1 MATEFKL
8 PYTGQEI
15 SNKLGKVD
23 EAVRYTSQTLTDAQ
37 KSQARA
43 NIGAMDEEAIENL
56 VVTAIANANELTNI
70 SATFEEIYEAYNAGR
85 NISLHIQTPSGTT
98 TMLPCTSIDAD
109 SAFFDAVSSI
119 AGQNTIHSVIISSDD
134 TSMYVSSLID
144 GGGGGVVEETDPTVP
159 SWAKQPN
166 KPTYTASEV
175 GALPSTTVIPTVP
188 TKVSAFTN
196 DAGYAKTADLG
207 SLATKD
213 TVAKTDLASAVQT
226 SLGKADTALQSY
238 TETDPTVPSWA
249 KASSKPSY
257 TKSEVGLGNV
267 DNVKQYSASNPPPYP
282 VTSVNGKTGAV
293 TLSNETWTFTLADGS
308 TVTKKVVL
316 A

>member
-1 MATEFKL
+1 MATEYRL
-8 PYTGQEI
+8 PYTGSEI

-37 KSQARA
+37 KAQARK
-43 NIGAMDEEAIENL
+43 NIGAMGEEAIENL
-56 VVTAIANANELTNI
+56 VVTAIVNAGELINI
-70 SATFEEIYEAYNAGR
+70 SDTFETIYEAYNAGR
-85 NISLHIQTPSGTT
+85 TISLHIQTPSGTT

-109 SAFFDAVSSI
+109 NAFFDTVSSI
-119 AGQNTIHSVIISSDD
+119 AGQNTIHSAIIFSDD
-134 TSMYVSSLID
+134 TSNYTSSLID
-144 GGGGGVVEETDPTVP
+144 GGGVTEESDPTVP
-159 SWAKQPN
+159 DWAKQPN

-175 GALPSTTVIPTVP
+175 GALPSTTKIP
-188 TKVSAFTN
+188 TKVSELTN
-196 DAGYAKTADLG
+196 DSGYLK
-207 SLATKD
+207 
-213 TVAKTDLASAVQT
+213 
-226 SLGKADTALQSY
+226 SY

-249 KASSKPSY
+249 KASSKPTYS
-257 TKSEVGLGNV
+257 KSEVGLGNV